1 MSLNYRIKRLDQMC
15 RVWNLKR
22 SHDLMAYYDVDK
34 KIFKDFKDKV
44 KLYISK
50 ALKIDFCQND
60 KIFLKSINLA
70 RKNRIN
76 ITPNGGAAP
85 K

>member
-34 KIFKDFKDKV
+34 KIFKDFKDKKSTFSHYTV
-44 KLYISK
+44 G
-50 ALKIDFCQND
+50 N
-60 KIFLKSINLA
+60 LKSI
-70 RKNRIN
+70 KF
-76 ITPNGGAAP
+76 